1 MNFLKVVSCSV
12 GTCFQKLSNR
22 RSPFIC
28 SSVFYHILLRRS
40 CMEWDKSC
48 SVQSPSYS
56 RATSTPKQHQFL
68 YKEAGKKYFQ
78 KKIITP
84 ALSMHSKAFVLL
96 YKFNTT
102 WTMLGSL
109 AEVGFFCHLRASNHR
124 FSWTC
129 SRLSFQTAVRATS
142 SSFLFCT

>member
-1 MNFLKVVSCSV
+1 MNFLKVVSCSI

-28 SSVFYHILLRRS
+28 LSVFYHILLRRS
-40 CMEWDKSC
+40 CMDWDKSC

-56 RATSTPKQHQFL
+56 RATSTPKQYQFL
-68 YKEAGKKYFQ
+68 YKEAWKKHFQ

-96 YKFNTT
+96 YKFNLNDA
-102 WTMLGSL
+102 WQS
-109 AEVGFFCHLRASNHR
+109 AEVVFFYYLRASNHR

-129 SRLSFQTAVRATS
+129 SSLSVQTAVRATS
-142 SSFLFCT
+142 SSFLFCI